1 MWFVPIILP
10 VLICSFFRFTL
21 AIIQVF
27 LSVLK
32 FDNLNMVSMHYKLR
46 LWCSS
51 LYLKLVCATLDPLK
65 VLVARGFPLT
75 PFPGFCTP
83 GFYLPGVHFQFF
95 AFSSKVCSGVCKNR
109 FWIFFLSR
117 FSLTVLLFTS
127 KVFEQTLW
135 HLNSFRISSLFPMS
149 FSSVFEVGALE
160 SSNLATGSNLFC
172 RSWGCYLEPLI
183 FLGL

>member
-1 MWFVPIILP
+1 MSFPGILSPDLHNVPQRLVFIFHNQNHLRLP
-10 VLICSFFRFTL
+10 V
-21 AIIQVF
+21 
-27 LSVLK
+27 
-32 FDNLNMVSMHYKLR
+32 
-46 LWCSS
+46 WCTS

-75 PFPGFCTP
+75 PFRGFRTP
-83 GFYLPGVHFQFF
+83 GYCLSGVHFQFF
-95 AFSSKVCSGVCKNR
+95 AWSSKVCSGVCKNR

-117 FSLTVLLFTS
+117 FSLTKFV
-127 KVFEQTLW
+127 
-135 HLNSFRISSLFPMS
+135 ISSLFPMS
-149 FSSVFEVGALE
+149 FSSVSEVGALE

>member
-1 MWFVPIILP
+1 MFIGNKILQVCIILSEILQISKFDFLGFQKLTDLSMWFVPIILP

-75 PFPGFCTP
+75 PFPGFRTP
-83 GFYLPGVHFQFF
+83 GILFTGCPYPVLCFLFR
-95 AFSSKVCSGVCKNR
+95 SLN
-109 FWIFFLSR
+109 ILFFLSVIFKFIR
-117 FSLTVLLFTS
+117 DVL
-127 KVFEQTLW
+127 
-135 HLNSFRISSLFPMS
+135 
-149 FSSVFEVGALE
+149 
-160 SSNLATGSNLFC
+160 
-172 RSWGCYLEPLI
+172 
-183 FLGL
+183 